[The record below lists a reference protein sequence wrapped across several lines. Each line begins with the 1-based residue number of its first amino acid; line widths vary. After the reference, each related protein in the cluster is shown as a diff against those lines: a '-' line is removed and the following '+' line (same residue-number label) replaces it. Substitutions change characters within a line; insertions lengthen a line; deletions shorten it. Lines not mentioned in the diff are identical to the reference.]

1 MKRIDVLRELE
12 MIKQW
17 KRICMY
23 LPEQCFLIFA
33 ILVLMGAGLTS
44 LAIGG

>member
-1 MKRIDVLRELE
+1 

-17 KRICMY
+17 KKICTY
-23 LPEQCFLIFA
+23 LPEQCFVMFA

-44 LAIGG
+44 LTIGG